1 MSLNVISDVWQKL
14 AINRD
19 KSRSSI
25 YKKLKEREKQNL
37 KKMKQNRNEIQNIV
51 TNYLLLMWFILK
63 LWTQALKY
71 KTFKQIAHE
80 EKNKTD
86 MIIK

>member
-25 YKKLKEREKQNL
+25 YKKLKEREKQNF
-37 KKMKQNRNEIQNIV
+37 KKMKKNRNEIQDIIS
-51 TNYLLLMWFILK
+51 TYLLLLWFILK
-63 LWTQALKY
+63 RWTQALKY
-71 KTFKQIAHE
+71 KHL
-80 EKNKTD
+80 NR
-86 MIIK
+86 